1 MEKRLH
7 QYPRI
12 LMIFTFF
19 SRKGYQIHMFLE
31 FRFCSV
37 AEELNERHEGGTAL
51 MFCNRFVISAIIRN
65 FAAF

>member
-1 MEKRLH
+1 
-7 QYPRI
+7 
-12 LMIFTFF
+12 
-19 SRKGYQIHMFLE
+19 MFLE